1 MPLFAGNK
9 LGPYEIVTPIGAGG
23 MGEVYRA
30 RDTRLKR
37 EVAVKILP
45 VEFAADTAR
54 RQRFEAEARAV
65 AALNHPNIVA
75 IYDVGTQGGVSYIV
89 TELVDGEPLAGS
101 GFPWRK
107 ILDWSVQI
115 ANGLAAAHAAGIVHR
130 DLKPANILLGRD
142 GRIRILDFG
151 LAKLSPAAAG
161 EGTATQTLQTQ
172 PGAVMGTVPYMSP
185 EQVRGKEADPRSDIF
200 SLGLVLHELLS
211 GRRAFQGETAVEIM
225 TAILKQE
232 PPDLP
237 DSVPRGVRQIVHHCL
252 QKDPAERFQSAS
264 DLGFA
269 LAAVSESPAPS
280 DSAQKLV
287 QAPRWRQ
294 WTLMAAGA
302 FALVVLSI
310 AAYRFFAPVPQPT
323 NWTGTLLGGPENAFR
338 PRSSPDGHLVA
349 FYAVDEGYT
358 QVGVMTPASGNWS
371 ILTHSHQNGN
381 VTNVT
386 WAPDGASIYY
396 DRWAA
401 VPQGIYSVPVLG
413 GDERLIVPKAFRP
426 EALPDGSLL
435 ADRLN
440 ANRQWQL
447 FRFWPETGREQDL
460 PVAVVDAQDSMA
472 NPQAFPDGKEA
483 LVDGAPLGQEAG
495 GMRLLI
501 VDLATGATRPFAPHI
516 FRGTG
521 APDYTVSRDG
531 KSVLAIMQLGEF
543 SRVLSIPA
551 RGSGPVRTLFT
562 ATHEVWGLDSAP
574 DGSIY
579 ASIMDWPAEIVR
591 RPVDKDQPET
601 LARFQEVSD
610 PDIFAVMPD
619 GRVALTVL
627 YSDRARLMAVAPG
640 KNPVPLAATTEE
652 TSAPVTTVG
661 SREVAFLIGHDP
673 RGVIAIAD
681 LETGR
686 VTRRISPDKGEI
698 HSLAASPDGRTLYF
712 ATVDTVWSVPSAG
725 GEARKVRAGNRV
737 VADSSGKA
745 LFISVLES
753 TNVRLFRVALDGAPE
768 TEVQADAA
776 DAVRYSHVSAGSL
789 SADGRLLI
797 SLHNGWFSAPGI
809 LDTHTGRVQ
818 PLPFDGASDYES
830 MAWLPDGRMVAL
842 RHKENSTLWRF
853 SPSPE

>member
-1 MPLFAGNK
+1 MIEAGAR
-9 LGPYEIVTPIGAGG
+9 LGPYEIVAPLGAGG
-23 MGEVYRA
+23 MGEVWKA

-37 EVAVKILP
+37 DVAVKVLSG
-45 VEFAADTAR
+45 EFSADTAR
-54 RQRFEAEARAV
+54 RQRFEAEARTV

-75 IYDVGTQGGVSYIV
+75 IYDVGTHDGTPYIV

-101 GFPWRK
+101 GLPLRK
-107 ILDWSVQI
+107 ILDWAVQI

-130 DLKPANILLGRD
+130 DLKPANILLARN

-161 EGTATQTLQTQ
+161 EAIETQTLQTQ
-172 PGAVMGTVPYMSP
+172 PGVVMGTVGYMSP

-200 SLGLVLHELLS
+200 SFGLVLYELLS
-211 GRRAFQGETAVEIM
+211 GCRAFQGETAVEIM

-252 QKDPAERFQSAS
+252 EKDPAGRFQSAH
-264 DLGFA
+264 DLAFA
-269 LAAVSESPAPS
+269 LAALSERPS
-280 DSAQKLV
+280 QSGTAQKLAR
-287 QAPRWRQ
+287 APRWRQ

-302 FALVVLSI
+302 LALMVLSI
-310 AAYRFFAPVPQPT
+310 AAYRFFAPAPQPV
-323 NWTGTLLGGPENAFR
+323 NWTGALLGGPEIAFR

-349 FYAVDEGYT
+349 FFAVDEGYT

-396 DRWAA
+396 DRMAA

-435 ADRLN
+435 ADKLN
-440 ANRQWQL
+440 ANHEWQL
-447 FRFWPETGREQDL
+447 FRFWPDTGREQDL
-460 PVAVVDAQDSMA
+460 PVAVVDAQDSMS
-472 NPQAFPDGKEA
+472 NPRAFPDGREA
-483 LVDGAPLGQEAG
+483 VVDGSPLGQEAG
-495 GMRLLI
+495 GMRLLF
-501 VDLATGATRPFAPHI
+501 VDLATGATRPLAPNV

-531 KSVLAIMQLGEF
+531 KSVLATMELGEF
-543 SRVLSIPA
+543 TRVLSIPA
-551 RGSGPVRTLFT
+551 RGNGPVRTLFT

-652 TSAPVTTVG
+652 TSAPVTAVG
-661 SREVAFLIGHDP
+661 STEVAFLIGHDP
-673 RGVIAIAD
+673 RSVIAIAD

-686 VTRRISPDKGEI
+686 VTRRISPSKGEI

-712 ATVDTVWSVPSAG
+712 ATSDTVWSVPSAG

-737 VADSSGKA
+737 VAEPSGQA
-745 LFISVLES
+745 VFISVLES
-753 TNVRLFRVALDGAPE
+753 TNMRLFRVALDGAPE
-768 TEVQADAA
+768 TEVQTNAA
-776 DAVRYSHVSAGSL
+776 DALRYSHLSSGSL
-789 SADGRLLI
+789 RADGRLLV
-797 SLHNGWFSAPGI
+797 SLHNAWFSAPAI

-818 PLPFDGASDYES
+818 PLPFDGTSDYES
-830 MAWLPDGRMVAL
+830 MAWLPDGRIVAL